1 MAGSKG
7 NKNALKHGLYAKHY
21 SEQQKRDLQN
31 TPPLEAFDEIN
42 MLRATID
49 RLLKLI
55 DQCDDEDRRVKLY
68 NALYTGTQRL
78 LAAMRTHTILV
89 GDNQELLTSF
99 WEAVAM
105 FRKDKG
111 IQDVTK
117 PDEPPSKTRVPHP
130 RGT

>member
-1 MAGSKG
+1 MPAPKG
-7 NKNALKHGLYAKHY
+7 NKNALRHGLYARHY
-21 SEQQKRDLQN
+21 TEQQKKDLQN

-111 IQDVTK
+111 IQELTK
-117 PDEPPSKTRVPHP
+117 PDESKSDGNQPQTAS
-130 RGT
+130 T

>member
-21 SEQQKRDLQN
+21 SEQQRKELEG
-31 TPPLEAFDEIN
+31 TSPLAPFDEIN

-99 WEAVAM
+99 WEAVAL

-111 IQDVTK
+111 IQEVTRAHG
-117 PDEPPSKTRVPHP
+117 ET
-130 RGT
+130 GTEST

>member
-1 MAGSKG
+1 MPAPKG

-21 SEQQKRDLQN
+21 TEQQKKDLQK

-42 MLRATID
+42 MLRSTLD
-49 RLLKLI
+49 HLLELI
-55 DQCDDEDRRVKLY
+55 ADCEDEDRKVKLY

-99 WEAVAM
+99 WEAVEL
-105 FRKDKG
+105 FRREHK
-111 IQDVTK
+111 V
-117 PDEPPSKTRVPHP
+117 
-130 RGT
+130 

>member
-21 SEQQKRDLQN
+21 SEQQRKELEG

-99 WEAVAM
+99 WEAVAL

-111 IQDVTK
+111 IQEITK
-117 PDEPPSKTRVPHP
+117 ADGEATSESTNSS
-130 RGT
+130 

>member
-1 MAGSKG
+1 
-7 NKNALKHGLYAKHY
+7 
-21 SEQQKRDLQN
+21 
-31 TPPLEAFDEIN
+31 

-111 IQDVTK
+111 IQDITGPDK
-117 PDEPPSKTRVPHP
+117 SAPDERDSAHS
-130 RGT
+130 

>member
-21 SEQQKRDLQN
+21 TEQQKKDLQN

-99 WEAVAM
+99 WEAVSM

-111 IQDVTK
+111 IQDITGPNK
-117 PDEPPSKTRVPHP
+117 SAPNEGDSRHS
-130 RGT
+130 

>member
-1 MAGSKG
+1 MPAPQG

-21 SEQQKRDLQN
+21 TEQQKKDLQN

-42 MLRATID
+42 MLRATLD
-49 RLLKLI
+49 GLLVLI
-55 DQCDDEDRRVKLY
+55 ADCEDEDRKVKLY

-111 IQDVTK
+111 IEEITK
-117 PDEPPSKTRVPHP
+117 SDETKSDSDQPQPV
-130 RGT
+130 

>member
-1 MAGSKG
+1 MMPAPAG
-7 NKNALKHGLYAKHY
+7 NKNALRHGLYAKHY
-21 SEQQKRDLQN
+21 TEQQKKDLQN

-42 MLRATID
+42 MLRATLD
-49 RLLKLI
+49 GLLVLI
-55 DQCDDEDRRVKLY
+55 ADCEDEDRKVKLY

-111 IQDVTK
+111 IQELTK
-117 PDEPPSKTRVPHP
+117 PDESKSDGDQPQP
-130 RGT
+130 A

>member
-1 MAGSKG
+1 MPAPKG

-21 SEQQKRDLQN
+21 TESQRRDLQR

-42 MLRATID
+42 MLRATLDHI
-49 RLLKLI
+49 LELI
-55 DQCDDEDRRVKLY
+55 TACEDEDRRVRLY

-99 WEAVAM
+99 WEAVSL

-111 IQDVTK
+111 IQDIG
-117 PDEPPSKTRVPHP
+117 EPNAGSSSEAGGAP
-130 RGT
+130 